1 MSTLKYFSLSLRPHQ
16 WSKNLLVFAALI
28 FSGELIH
35 PDHLLKS
42 LFTFF
47 LFSFVAGCI
56 YVWNDLKDI
65 AGDRLHPA
73 KKYRPIAAGK
83 IKPRQALLFSIIL
96 LAFSYLASC
105 FVSIHLTYVLILYS
119 ILNFLYSSYLKYIVI
134 LDILI
139 VAVGYVLRAV
149 AGAVAIQV
157 AISPWLLVCTFFLA
171 LFLVI
176 GKRRAELVR
185 WGENSIE
192 YRPILFEYNAGI
204 LDQMI
209 GVVTAATILGYA
221 LYTLDVQTVQK
232 FGTYNLIYTVPFV
245 VYGIFRY
252 FYLIY
257 KKDLG
262 GTPEMI
268 LIQDR
273 PILINIFFWVLSV
286 FFIIYLK

>member
-1 MSTLKYFSLSLRPHQ
+1 MKYFFLSLRPHQ
-16 WSKNLLVFAALI
+16 WSKNLLVFAAVM
-28 FSGELIH
+28 FSGELVH
-35 PDHLLKS
+35 PDRLIKS
-42 LFTFF
+42 LLTFF

-65 AGDRLHPA
+65 AEDRLHPA

-83 IKPRQALLFSIIL
+83 IKPRQALLFAVIL
-96 LAFSYLASC
+96 LVFSFVASC
-105 FVSIHLTYVLILYS
+105 FVSINLTLILILYS
-119 ILNFLYSSYLKYIVI
+119 ILNFLYSNYLKYIVI
-134 LDILI
+134 LDILV

-149 AGAVAIQV
+149 AGGVAINV

-185 WGENSIE
+185 WGENSVD
-192 YRPILFEYNAGI
+192 YRPILLEYNASI

-209 GVVTAATILGYA
+209 SVVTAATIIGYA

-232 FGTYNLIYTVPFV
+232 FGTYNFIYTVPFV
-245 VYGIFRY
+245 VYGVFRY

-273 PILINIFFWVLSV
+273 HILINILFWVLTV
-286 FFIIYLK
+286 FFLIYLK